1 MVALHTRLGDRSLKN
16 DVCAEIVRMLHRG
29 ELCPGDRISEAVI
42 ASRLGISRSPVRE
55 AFVQLAHEGVIVR
68 KPRSGN
74 FIASRSDRELS
85 DLQETRVLIES
96 FAARVVCL
104 TFDEQHEREL
114 SEVIGAMATTVGTS
128 DWLEGSRLNAQF
140 HQTVVRMTGN
150 ASLERLWKTLDPLAW
165 LLAPWAITSDSMV
178 QQDIVERHQALL
190 ESLASGD
197 SHQASSAFANHI
209 INATVLVDPRPP
221 RFEHA
226 LAAAD
231 GSGRH

>member
-1 MVALHTRLGDRSLKN
+1 MVAIQTRLGDRSLKN

-29 ELCPGDRISEAVI
+29 ELNPGDRVSEAVI
-42 ASRLGISRSPVRE
+42 AARLGISRSPVRE

-96 FAARVVCL
+96 YAARVVCDA
-104 TFDEQHEREL
+104 FEYHHEREL
-114 SEVIGAMATTVGTS
+114 SDIIDAMAATVGTS

-140 HQTVVRMTGN
+140 HQSVVRMTGN

-165 LLAPWAITSDSMV
+165 LLAPWAITNDSIV
-178 QQDIVERHQALL
+178 EHDIVKRHQTLL
-190 ESLASGD
+190 DALASGD
-197 SHQASSAFANHI
+197 SDRASSAFASHI
-209 INATVLVDPRPP
+209 IKATLLADPRPT
-221 RFEHA
+221 RFAHA

-231 GSGRH
+231 RTSGR